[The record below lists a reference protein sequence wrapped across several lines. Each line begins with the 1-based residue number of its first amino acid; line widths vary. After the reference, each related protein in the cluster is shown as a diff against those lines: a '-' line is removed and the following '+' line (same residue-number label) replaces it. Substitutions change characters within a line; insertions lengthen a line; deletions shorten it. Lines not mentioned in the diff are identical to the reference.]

1 MSKLGLLKDSDFK
14 AMHDRKLPVTFEDF
28 ETVEEFCKIV
38 EKDVKFLE
46 GLRIMDYS
54 LFLIVLEVPRPQE
67 ENKGEEGANPGETH
81 EQTMYS
87 RHEGS
92 QNFDQTGHSKHFTM
106 QIDDI
111 EQKKKEDDLYNKLE
125 ELIKFGRFVMF
136 SPSKR
141 YVYLMGL
148 IDYLGK
154 WNMSKKFEMY
164 GKTLLAHFIRQNTD
178 FSVKPP
184 HEFARRFL
192 RKVKRVFRV
201 EKQDKRQGKFGS
213 QHNSIMDPRMS

>member
-1 MSKLGLLKDSDFK
+1 MNGF
-14 AMHDRKLPVTFEDF
+14 P
-28 ETVEEFCKIV
+28 
-38 EKDVKFLE
+38 
-46 GLRIMDYS
+46 
-54 LFLIVLEVPRPQE
+54 
-67 ENKGEEGANPGETH
+67 
-81 EQTMYS
+81 
-87 RHEGS
+87 
-92 QNFDQTGHSKHFTM
+92 KHFTM

-201 EKQDKRQGKFGS
+201 EKQEKRQGKLGS
-213 QHNSIMDPRMS
+213 QYHSMIMDPRSSSLHMDPFGVKTRQTMFLEENKIEEEEQETHSSHSHQD